1 MTTEEI
7 ICSCGWYSHST
18 MIDGTD
24 GLGVADLGV
33 GDIETTTDC
42 TNTSNIC
49 ISFMSLLVYVL

>member
-1 MTTEEI
+1 
-7 ICSCGWYSHST
+7 